1 MMRRDNCLRRP
12 AQVDLTH
19 SACRTALC
27 AHRTAG
33 VDVNRTLRIGTADVA
48 FGRKGAFK
56 GAAEEL
62 PLPAPKHAF
71 IVAQADRRDG
81 RIPPFNDLLKS

>member
-1 MMRRDNCLRRP
+1 MALDAERE
-12 AQVDLTH
+12 LTQW
-19 SACRTALC
+19 
-27 AHRTAG
+27 TAG
-33 VDVNRTLRIGTADVA
+33 IDVNRTLRIGTADVA

-71 IVAQADRRDG
+71 IVAQADRPDG
-81 RIPPFNDLLKS
+81 RIPPFNDLLKSY